1 MREVLKIYIADLVA
15 YNAGYLHGVWIDAT
29 EDLETVQEQI
39 REMLANSPVD
49 DAEEYAL
56 HDYEGFGAL
65 RLSEYTG
72 IPELLALAEF
82 IEETP
87 EIGTELLSHFGSN
100 VDEANQALEHY
111 AGSYDS
117 LADFAQEITEETTEI
132 PEHLQ
137 FYIDYEHM
145 ARDMEISGDVYT
157 VTGDGGQVHVFWGH

>member
-1 MREVLKIYIADLVA
+1 MREVPKIYIADLAA

-29 EDLETVQEQI
+29 EDLDTVQEQI
-39 REMLANSPVD
+39 HEMLANSPVD
-49 DAEEYAL
+49 GAEEYAL
-56 HDYEGFGAL
+56 HDYEGFGAS

-82 IEETP
+82 IEENP
-87 EIGTELLSHFGSN
+87 EMGTELLSHFDGN

-145 ARDMEISGDVYT
+145 ARDMEISGDIYT
-157 VTGDGGQVHVFWGH
+157 VAGDGGQVHVFWER